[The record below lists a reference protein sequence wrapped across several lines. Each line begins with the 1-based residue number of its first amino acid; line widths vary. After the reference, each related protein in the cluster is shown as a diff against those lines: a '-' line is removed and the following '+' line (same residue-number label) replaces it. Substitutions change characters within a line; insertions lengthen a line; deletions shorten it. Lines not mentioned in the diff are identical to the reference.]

1 MKKIEEL
8 TEKLYH
14 EGVEKGN
21 AEAQR
26 LIEEARQQAAQI
38 IGQAQSEAQNIVAE
52 ARKEAAELE
61 TNTRSELKLYAG
73 QALNALKSEIVSVV
87 SDKIVSK
94 SVNNTI
100 ESKDFL
106 GKFLVALAS
115 QWSANENIVIS
126 SADAE
131 TLKAYFTTQA
141 KELLDKGIKI
151 EKINNK
157 DVLFSIAPTDGSY
170 KVNFGKDE
178 FENYFKEFLRPQ
190 LIEMLF

>member
-8 TEKLYH
+8 TEKIYR

-38 IGQAQSEAQNIVAE
+38 VAQAQAEAQNIVAE
-52 ARKEAAELE
+52 AQKNADELS

-87 SDKIVSK
+87 SNKIVSEA
-94 SVNNTI
+94 VNSTVTA
-100 ESKDFL
+100 KDFL
-106 GKFLVALAS
+106 GKFLVALAG

-126 SADAE
+126 SADSD
-131 TLKAYFTTQA
+131 TLKAYFTVQA

-157 DVLFSIAPTDGSY
+157 DVLFSIAPADGSY
-170 KVNFGKDE
+170 KVNFGKEE

-190 LIEMLF
+190 LVEMLF

>member
-141 KELLDKGIKI
+141 KKLLDKGIKI

>member
-52 ARKEAAELE
+52 ARKEAAELD

-87 SDKIVSK
+87 SDKIISK
-94 SVNNTI
+94 AVNNTI

-141 KELLDKGIKI
+141 KELLNKGIKI

-170 KVNFGKDE
+170 KVNFGKNE